1 MVHSHDY
8 GVRFRVSKKDYS
20 KIEKRNNI
28 CINLFGYENGLIYL
42 VYVLV
47 EKFEGYIDLLLI
59 THDNKSHYVYIKD
72 FNRSV
77 CNNTKHR
84 NKQVQCSNGPPV
96 LRLTNQPSKK

>member
-1 MVHSHDY
+1 MVNSHDY

-20 KIEKRNNI
+20 KVEKKNDI

-72 FNRSV
+72 FNRPV
-77 CNNTKHR
+77 CNKTKHG
-84 NKQVQCSNGPPV
+84 NKQVQCSNGSPV
-96 LRLTNQPSKK
+96 LRLTNQPSQK